1 MKLGVFPVSLQK
13 WQMGKNS
20 SDEQPLSMTSCII
33 AILWQMITSWVVAI
47 LRQTLKLAV
56 SPASFSKLE
65 NG

>member
-47 LRQTLKLAV
+47 LRQTLKLVV